1 MSSRELNNLV
11 RIELLKVEAADQKE
25 IDGLLAS
32 GRARLTDAKKTGLST
47 ESRFDLAYSAAHAF
61 SLSAMRWHGYRPNNK
76 RFVVFSALPHTLG
89 LDAGVWRVLEKCHTS
104 RNSVEYEGYFDVEDQ
119 LLADLLKATEIVLQE
134 VEKLGPVRK

>member
-89 LDAGVWRVLEKCHTS
+89 LDAGVGAFWKNATPAETPS
-104 RNSVEYEGYFDVEDQ
+104 NT
-119 LLADLLKATEIVLQE
+119 KATSTSTISCL
-134 VEKLGPVRK
+134 LTC